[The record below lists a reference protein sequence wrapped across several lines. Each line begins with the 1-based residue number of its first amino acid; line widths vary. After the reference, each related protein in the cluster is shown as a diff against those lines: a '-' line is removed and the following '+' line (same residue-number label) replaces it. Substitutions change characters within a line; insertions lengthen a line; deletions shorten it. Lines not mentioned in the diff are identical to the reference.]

1 MAATQNHYGSNIKV
15 VFDGYPSD
23 ASEKNTNSSERLRR
37 ATATSSPD
45 VIFDETTIAPVSQ
58 EKFLLNDRNKVR
70 LIDMLKVHLNRNKIL
85 TLQAEE
91 DADRLIVTPATS
103 ISSTYDVVKI
113 CGEDIDLL
121 VMLCGLSP
129 DEGDHTLSS
138 NRPKTIIF
146 EKCGRGKN
154 PNITYSANS
163 LTHQAQPGMVLFL
176 HAFSGCDTTSALFR
190 QGKMKF
196 LSTLKKQRRL
206 EQNASVFLISN
217 ATPTQVAEAG
227 ESFLVSLYGGNNE
240 F

>member
-91 DADRLIVTPATS
+91 DADRLIVTTAIS

-121 VMLCGLSP
+121 VMKVKVMKETTP
-129 DEGDHTLSS
+129 FHQT
-138 NRPKTIIF
+138 NQRPLYLKNVGEEKT
-146 EKCGRGKN
+146 
-154 PNITYSANS
+154 
-163 LTHQAQPGMVLFL
+163 Q
-176 HAFSGCDTTSALFR
+176 
-190 QGKMKF
+190 
-196 LSTLKKQRRL
+196 
-206 EQNASVFLISN
+206 IS
-217 ATPTQVAEAG
+217 PTQRI
-227 ESFLVSLYGGNNE
+227 L
-240 F
+240 